1 MMAELHLVN
10 PVNPV
15 DVSFLTEETMRL
27 SEGER
32 KSIKQ
37 AVRKHF
43 GSEAQVYVF
52 GSRIDDS
59 KRGGDIDLYVE
70 TELAGE
76 ELVQAKLRAMSDMHR
91 SMGERKIDIVTGSLL
106 QNDNA
111 PLIVQKARQNG
122 IAL

>member
-1 MMAELHLVN
+1 
-10 PVNPV
+10 
-15 DVSFLTEETMRL
+15 MRL
-27 SEGER
+27 SEAER
-32 KSIKQ
+32 KAIKQ

-43 GSEAQVYVF
+43 GPEARVYVF

-76 ELVQAKLRAMSDMHR
+76 ELVQAKLRAMSDMQQ
-91 SMGERKIDIVTGSLL
+91 SIGDRKIDIVTGSSR
-106 QNDNA
+106 QKENV
-111 PLIVQKARQNG
+111 PSIVQKAREGG